1 MHKEVLQVVTDFSL
15 SMSIWTQYCSDL
27 VTAPFWLVLEVMFFQ
42 FYLWFGKV
50 MAWNWVMIFLRK
62 EN

>member
-27 VTAPFWLVLEVMFFQ
+27 VTGPFWLVLEVMFFQ